1 MNNSPEF
8 GLNER
13 NGFEE
18 AIRHLEKPGI
28 GEGITVINEGEGD
41 SEKGE
46 FDEIGIFIHPQQWQN
61 AWIPQCKWMMM

>member
-8 GLNER
+8 GLNES

-28 GEGITVINEGEGD
+28 GGGITVINEGEGD
-41 SEKGE
+41 SEKGKVGE
-46 FDEIGIFIHPQQWQN
+46 NCNIHSPSTM
-61 AWIPQCKWMMM
+61 AKCMDSSL